1 MSDHLPVLKVRLF
14 GGFSASYGEI
24 PVSFGRNTTT
34 KAMKLLQILL
44 YHGDTGISRDKLLDE
59 LYGREELAAAANNL
73 RVTAHRLKKIIVD
86 AGLPSHNYIN
96 IKKGIYRWDAPMPTE
111 VDAHQFVILSKD
123 VQACT
128 DKVKKLALLKKIC
141 LMYSGE
147 FLPELS
153 GDEWVLVESVHYKN
167 IYSESLQELCKL
179 LIERGDYEEALRFC
193 EPACQL
199 YPFDEWQSVRI
210 DCYMALN
217 RYKDAVQEY
226 ENTAKLFFEELGIRP
241 SEHMMQQFE
250 QMSSRLNYKPQELG
264 DIKERLKDDDV
275 RGGAFYCSLPSFRD
289 SYRLVSRI
297 IERNGQSVYLMLCSI
312 TNGKGMPMDKPD
324 KLEALSG
331 ELQNTIQ
338 QCLRK
343 GDSFTK
349 YSPSQFLILLVGT
362 NKENCSMIFD
372 RIQRY
377 FSREHKSWKQYL
389 DYFVSS
395 VAEVDRQ
402 DSPIQFNTENKTW

>member
-44 YHGDTGISRDKLLDE
+44 YHGDNGISRDKLLDE
-59 LYGREELAAAANNL
+59 LYGREELADAANNL

-86 AGLPSHNYIN
+86 AGLPSHDYIN

-141 LMYSGE
+141 LMYRGE

-153 GDEWVLVESVHYKN
+153 GDEWVLVESIQYKN

-179 LIERGDYEEALRFC
+179 LIERGDYEETLRFC

-210 DCYMALN
+210 LLY
-217 RYKDAVQEY
+217 
-226 ENTAKLFFEELGIRP
+226 GIEP
-241 SEHMMQQFE
+241 
-250 QMSSRLNYKPQELG
+250 L
-264 DIKERLKDDDV
+264 
-275 RGGAFYCSLPSFRD
+275 
-289 SYRLVSRI
+289 
-297 IERNGQSVYLMLCSI
+297 
-312 TNGKGMPMDKPD
+312 
-324 KLEALSG
+324 
-331 ELQNTIQ
+331 
-338 QCLRK
+338 
-343 GDSFTK
+343 
-349 YSPSQFLILLVGT
+349 
-362 NKENCSMIFD
+362 
-372 RIQRY
+372 
-377 FSREHKSWKQYL
+377 
-389 DYFVSS
+389 
-395 VAEVDRQ
+395 
-402 DSPIQFNTENKTW
+402 